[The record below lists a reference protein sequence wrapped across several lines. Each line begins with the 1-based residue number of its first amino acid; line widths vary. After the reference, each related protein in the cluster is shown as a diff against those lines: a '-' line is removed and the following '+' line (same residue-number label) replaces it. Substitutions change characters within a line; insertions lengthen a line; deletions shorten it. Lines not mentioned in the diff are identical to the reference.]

1 MKKIKMGW
9 VGCGGISKTHA
20 QNIQSLSNRM
30 EVTHLVDI
38 IPERAQAVVD
48 LVGSGQVET
57 DYRKIYDKVDA
68 VLLSLP
74 HDLHCPV
81 ALDFLAAGKHVLVE
95 KPMANSEEECRQ
107 MIAAARKAD
116 RKLMVAYCMRY
127 HPLVLKMK
135 QLIDSQEYG
144 EVFQVSIWT
153 EQHTEY
159 SSGHWGLQAKRL
171 GGGQFFSHGCHYVDL
186 LLWFLGRPVRGLH
199 MGTRRGTPWMEKEGT
214 SNVVLEFEDGK
225 MGYHFGTWGARGTKL
240 GYSFHAHCT
249 KGMLELNITKG
260 ILSVHIKDHETVLME
275 SDEVKPMIRQMSH
288 FLDCIE
294 NNMQPLTDPV
304 SSLEGL
310 RVIWKLYEAEEK
322 HTMADLRNEGLGSLK
337 KETRLIEPVNIK
349 PFKGNSSSKS
359 HELLING

>member
-1 MKKIKMGW
+1 
-9 VGCGGISKTHA
+9 V
-20 QNIQSLSNRM
+20 
-30 EVTHLVDI
+30 
-38 IPERAQAVVD
+38 QAVVD

-57 DYRKIYDKVDA
+57 DYRKIYDNVDA

-74 HDLHCPV
+74 HDLHCR
-81 ALDFLAAGKHVLVE
+81 ATLDFLAAGKHVLVE

-127 HPLVLKMK
+127 NSLVRKMK
-135 QLIDSQEYG
+135 ELIDSQAYG

-159 SSGHWGLQAKRL
+159 PPGHWGLQAKRL

-214 SNVVLEFEDGK
+214 SNAVIEFEDGK

-249 KGMLELNITKG
+249 KGMLELDICKG
-260 ILSVHIKDHETVLME
+260 TLSVHVEGQETVLMK

-294 NNMQPLTDPV
+294 NNTQPLTDPV

-322 HTMADLRNEGLGSLK
+322 QIMADLRNEGLGSLK
-337 KETRLIEPVNIK
+337 NEMRL
-349 PFKGNSSSKS
+349 
-359 HELLING
+359 